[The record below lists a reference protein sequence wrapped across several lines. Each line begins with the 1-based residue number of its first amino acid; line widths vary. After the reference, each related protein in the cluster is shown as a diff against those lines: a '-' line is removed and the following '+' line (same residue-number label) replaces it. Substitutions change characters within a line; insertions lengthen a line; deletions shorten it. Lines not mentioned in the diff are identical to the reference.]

1 VTKGGCDAEKEY
13 AQDEKACDAP
23 QEEKVKEGIIDYT
36 GYTINRE
43 NIGA

>member
-13 AQDEKACDAP
+13 A